1 MVACALLRR
10 DASLGAPSSHVA
22 SRGGRAW
29 QRCRSAQPRSQLARH
44 VRVDSVGSPR
54 AAVDG
59 ADWRVRPRRWSRAL
73 SCAAMRR
80 SGRRRHTSRLAVDE
94 RGRGVGRHS
103 RGRSWRVTSEWT
115 ASARR
120 ALRSTAL
127 IGACAL
133 VDGRVRS
140 LAPRCVARGAVVA
153 RRVSRWTSVAEVSV
167 GTAAVAV
174 GASRPSG
181 QRQLAATA
189 VDGADLR
196 TCFRRKGERRATWH
210 HGSATP
216 NKAPPC
222 VCARSAS
229 RLAPPHLSV

>member
-1 MVACALLRR
+1 MVARALLRR

-181 QRQLAATA
+181 QRRLAARC
-189 VDGADLR
+189 G
-196 TCFRRKGERRATWH
+196 RRR
-210 HGSATP
+210 
-216 NKAPPC
+216 
-222 VCARSAS
+222 
-229 RLAPPHLSV
+229 